1 MGHRKFDILHA
12 YHIMCLMHRKKKKK
26 NQAKNEKVFLWV
38 CKVVV
43 MCKVM
48 LVHCPQIQMRESVLS
63 SQTMEKKHLS
73 PATWERKK
81 MSTITKQLV
90 AVLVAESVNLEDV
103 IIVQKPKRS
112 LECNHTS
119 SWEFSSTAS
128 PILPSTLFKSPCI
141 ALNFSVT
148 TALCALNFLSNAR
161 PGKFRVG
168 AR

>member
-1 MGHRKFDILHA
+1 
-12 YHIMCLMHRKKKKK
+12 
-26 NQAKNEKVFLWV
+26 
-38 CKVVV
+38 

-48 LVHCPQIQMRESVLS
+48 SVHCTSIQMRESVLS
-63 SQTMEKKHLS
+63 SQTVEKKHLS

-90 AVLVAESVNLEDV
+90 AESVNLEDV

-112 LECNHTS
+112 LERNHPS
-119 SWEFSSTAS
+119 SWEFSSAAS

-148 TALCALNFLSNAR
+148 TALCALNFLSNAC
-161 PGKFRVG
+161 PGKF
-168 AR
+168 